1 MVLEATLICLDNS
14 DWSRNGD
21 YAPSRFEA
29 QTDTADVVSRAKSR
43 GNPENAT
50 GVLTMAGERVE
61 VRASPTPD
69 LGTVMEALASIP
81 TNGQSDFIRGIMTAQ
96 LALKH
101 RQNKMQ
107 RQRIVVFVASP
118 MDVSEAKLE
127 TVGRTLK
134 KNNVSLDII
143 SLGEIDGNAKKI
155 QCLFDAVNNQDT
167 SHVVEV
173 PQGSLVSEV
182 VRSSPILRVPGE
194 AAQPGAGGGAANEG
208 DELELGVDPNVD
220 PDLYMALRMSL
231 EEENK
236 RKRET
241 DTKIEPA
248 QAAETTE
255 LSAGSAS
262 VTAPQAIPAEIAPS
276 EMPHS
281 SLTSFTRP
289 HPNLTHL
296 SHSPASHGHSSYT
309 TPASLRDTIDF
320 LSAYPSAERDIEQME
335 NLDPDLKMALLLSL
349 RTEQPSEGGVN
360 STASNDVNMGD
371 EDEPK
376 AEKKEMD
383 EAIEQ
388 PEEKEKDNKDK

>member
-262 VTAPQAIPAEIAPS
+262 VTAPQAIPAEIAP
-276 EMPHS
+276 
-281 SLTSFTRP
+281 T
-289 HPNLTHL
+289 
-296 SHSPASHGHSSYT
+296 
-309 TPASLRDTIDF
+309 
-320 LSAYPSAERDIEQME
+320 ERDIEQME